1 MAACGKT
8 IAVYQAVQKIAKE
21 GLFNRHG
28 CHWIKIGLIRD
39 QELLLILQNLC
50 ITLNIPLDGNCRTL
64 DSVYAKLKKEF
75 GEKEDLY
82 KRLLVIDDVWND
94 HLRYLDFA
102 PRSIVTMRI
111 KPERFLDGY
120 IYVKVPA
127 NLTEEEAMQV
137 LMKHRPKTDQVA
149 LKNNNSV
156 KKLLDHTKCLPLA
169 VDLIGRHGL
178 TGEEDWK
185 KAIELIMGA
194 KSRYTMEYNGEN
206 AYGTFNYSI
215 QELKQTGQSYEHFI
229 SLGVF
234 KRVKVPVSTIA
245 IYWNLNEHD
254 TIAILETFDS
264 YTLLKYWNEN
274 GGYIT
279 IHDLIIDYL
288 RQPDVA
294 SVDLLKL
301 HQELIAKYFNKY
313 DGNWSKC
320 VGDKY
325 MRDNLIYHVV
335 KTKNKQYLRE
345 IINDF
350 NYMSTRMNFDNELY
364 GILYD
369 LKFCCNRGPYQEQVN
384 AKCDVL
390 LRLLEQYRSCID
402 PAIMDMVQIF
412 LILAEKDNWLY
423 LRAFELAKSNIKT
436 RKAKYWMILDMY
448 SGKTE
453 KANWI
458 KRKSLGKIRND
469 SSICSSNPRFGPLE
483 IINTKYNGTFEC
495 TVSITDSENGTQR
508 WEVPLPFQ
516 YIAELKI
523 SADGNIVA
531 LCERMGENLVWTIYD
546 SNKNLKLIFKAGT
559 KSESQH
565 QKFHSLAFS
574 PDDAPSIMT
583 LSQDRKLVQ
592 FWEASGIKIQ
602 LKSEVISIQNPI
614 QSCKWIR
621 NGNGAIF
628 LWKLSVCT
636 KCEDKNT
643 RTTSEA
649 IEKQELTA
657 KERGKNQDKQQ
668 IEDKNN
674 KEEI

>member
-1 MAACGKT
+1 
-8 IAVYQAVQKIAKE
+8 
-21 GLFNRHG
+21 
-28 CHWIKIGLIRD
+28 
-39 QELLLILQNLC
+39 
-50 ITLNIPLDGNCRTL
+50 
-64 DSVYAKLKKEF
+64 
-75 GEKEDLY
+75 
-82 KRLLVIDDVWND
+82 
-94 HLRYLDFA
+94 
-102 PRSIVTMRI
+102 
-111 KPERFLDGY
+111 
-120 IYVKVPA
+120 
-127 NLTEEEAMQV
+127 MQL

-149 LKNNNSV
+149 LKNNDSV
-156 KKLLDHTKCLPLA
+156 KKLLVHTAYLPLA

-178 TGEEDWK
+178 TEEDDWREAVK
-185 KAIELIMGA
+185 LIMGT
-194 KSRYTMEYNGEN
+194 KSRYTMEYNGKN
-206 AYGTFNYSI
+206 AFGSFHYSI
-215 QELKQTGQSYEHFI
+215 QKLEQADQSHENFKM
-229 SLGVF
+229 LGVF
-234 KRVKVPVSTIA
+234 KRVKVPVSAIA

-264 YTLLKYWNEN
+264 YTLLKYCNEN
-274 GGYIT
+274 GGYII

-313 DGNWSKC
+313 EGNWSKC
-320 VGDKY
+320 IGDKY

-335 KTKNKQYLRE
+335 RTKNKQYLHQ

-350 NYMSTRMNFDNELY
+350 NYMSTRMNFDKELY

-369 LKFCCNRGPYQEQVN
+369 LKFCCNRGPYQEQAN
-384 AKCDVL
+384 AWCDVL
-390 LRLLEQYRSCID
+390 LQLLEQYRSCID

-412 LILAEKDNWLY
+412 LVLAEKDNWLY
-423 LRAFELAKSNIKT
+423 RRAFELAKSNIEK

-448 SGKTE
+448 SGKSE
-453 KANWI
+453 KINWI
-458 KRKSLGKIRND
+458 KSKRLGKIRND
-469 SSICSSNPRFGPLE
+469 SSICSSNPKFGPLE

-495 TVSITDSENGTQR
+495 TVSVIDYENGTQR
-508 WEVPLPFQ
+508 WEVPLHGQ

-531 LCERMGENLVWTIYD
+531 LCERKGENLVWTIYD

-559 KSESQH
+559 KLESQH
-565 QKFHSLAFS
+565 HKFHSLAFS
-574 PDDAPSIMT
+574 PDDTTSFMT

-592 FWEASGIKIQ
+592 FWEASSIKIQ

-621 NGNGAIF
+621 NGNGAIL
-628 LWKLSVCT
+628 LWKLDIST
-636 KCEDKNT
+636 KWEDKNT

-674 KEEI
+674 KEEIVKNEISEEQYYISVGCVSELLLTAVLKIRITLN